1 MRMLLD
7 QSEHPAP
14 RNEVPL
20 AERANHRLTRLLAAA
35 ALAWA
40 TGLAW
45 GQEPA
50 GEVDF
55 ARDVKPILAAHCI
68 KCHGPQKQE
77 NGLRMDLGAALL
89 RGGDSGSPVVAGKP
103 EDSLLI
109 LAVTGKSDTISK
121 MPSKGDPLTDGQI
134 AVLRRWIAAGAKV
147 PASDD
152 VRTTQNKHWAFQ
164 QPMRLPLPTV
174 RNTAWPAGPID
185 AFLLAR
191 LEKEGIAPSAEA
203 ESATLVRRAFLDLI
217 GLPPSPDEVDAFAA
231 DRAPDAY
238 ERMIDRLLASPHY
251 GERWG
256 RHWLDLARYAD
267 SNGYTRDFGR
277 QIWKY
282 REWVIGAIN
291 RGQPLDQ
298 FTIEQIAGDMLPDAS
313 VEQLV
318 ATGFHRNTL
327 INEEGGTDQEQ
338 FRVEA
343 VVDRVNTTGSVFLGL
358 TVGCARCH
366 SHKYDPLSQAEY
378 YQLFALLNNCDE
390 PAIEVPSRLQ
400 IEAGEL
406 ARRDEIRANI
416 KQLEDELEKQRP
428 ELEARQREWEAT
440 VTPEQRARLPG
451 PVQVAFDMKFE
462 KRDAANKKT
471 IEDHF
476 RQLDVARQAIPLL
489 EQIFALREQEPKVPT
504 TMILRERGELRETFV
519 HKRGDFLDPG
529 PKVAGDVPAV
539 LPPLARS
546 GERATRL
553 DFARWLVSAENPL
566 TPRVVMNRDWQ
577 KFFGRGLVET
587 EDDFGTQ
594 GTPPTHPELLDW
606 LALEFRRDW
615 STKRMHR
622 LIVSTSAY
630 RQSSRGR
637 SDLASVDPQNKL
649 LARQSRLRL
658 DAEIVRD
665 AALAAS
671 GLLSR
676 RLGGPSVF
684 PPQPEGVFDFTQ
696 DPKPWK
702 AAEGGDRFRR
712 GMYTHF
718 WRSSPYPMLLAFDA
732 PNSNVTCTR
741 RIRSNTPLQ
750 SLTLANDQ
758 AFFEC
763 AQAMAER
770 VFRDA
775 PPTTAGRARHAFR
788 LCVAREPSHAEQA
801 QLAGL
806 AAAEVAASPA
816 DPAAAWTRICR
827 VLLNLDETITRE

>member
-1 MRMLLD
+1 MR
-7 QSEHPAP
+7 
-14 RNEVPL
+14 
-20 AERANHRLTRLLAAA
+20 TRLVLVVAVLALIWL
-35 ALAWA
+35 ALPGRASA
-40 TGLAW
+40 D
-45 GQEPA
+45 EI
-50 GEVDF
+50 DF
-55 ARDVKPILAAHCI
+55 LRDIKPIFAAHCT
-68 KCHGPQKQE
+68 KCHGPAKQE
-77 NGLRMDLGAALL
+77 NGLRLDAGVAVA
-89 RGGDSGSPVVAGKP
+89 RGGDSGPLIVVGKP
-103 EDSLLI
+103 DESLLI
-109 LAVTGKSDTISK
+109 LAVTGKSDAISK
-121 MPSKGDPLTDGQI
+121 MPSKGDPLSDAQI
-134 AVLRRWIAAGAKV
+134 DLLKRWIAAGASI
-147 PASDD
+147 PAND
-152 VRTTQNKHWAFQ
+152 VVKPAGSQHWAFQ
-164 QPMRLPLPTV
+164 QPVLRPLPAV
-174 RNTAWPAGPID
+174 RNAAWPAGPID
-185 AFLLAR
+185 ARILAR
-191 LEKEGIAPSAEA
+191 LEQKGLATSPEA
-203 ESATLVRRAFLDLI
+203 ERPTLLRRVALDLV
-217 GLPPSPDEVDAFAA
+217 GLPPSPDEVDAFVA
-231 DRAPDAY
+231 DHSPDAY
-238 ERMIDRLLASPHY
+238 ERLVDRLLASPHY

-282 REWVIGAIN
+282 REWVIDAIN
-291 RGQPLDQ
+291 RGQPFDE
-298 FTIEQIAGDMLPDAS
+298 FTIEQLAGDMLPEATQ
-313 VEQLV
+313 EQLV

-366 SHKYDPLSQAEY
+366 SHKYDPLSHVEY
-378 YQLFALLNNCDE
+378 YQLFALLNQCDE

-400 IEAGEL
+400 VEAGEL
-406 ARRDEIRANI
+406 VRRDAIRAQI

-428 ELEARQREWEAT
+428 ELEAKQREWEAT

-462 KRDAANKKT
+462 ARDAANKKT
-471 IEDHF
+471 IEDHY
-476 RQLDVARQAIPLL
+476 RQLEVAQQAMPLL
-489 EQIFALREQEPKVPT
+489 QQIYELREVEPKIAT
-504 TMILRERGELRETFV
+504 TMILRERAEPRETFI

-529 PKVAGDVPAV
+529 PKVSGDVPAV
-539 LPPLARS
+539 LPPIVKMS
-546 GERATRL
+546 ERATRL
-553 DFARWLVSAENPL
+553 DFARWLVSSENPL
-566 TPRVVMNRDWQ
+566 TPRVAMNRDWQ

-606 LALEFRRDW
+606 LAIEFRRDW
-615 STKRMHR
+615 DTKRMHR
-622 LIVSTSAY
+622 CIATSSTY
-630 RQSSRGR
+630 RQSSTSR
-637 SDLASVDPQNKL
+637 SDLAAVDPQNKL
-649 LARQSRLRL
+649 LGRQSRLRL

-665 AALAAS
+665 VALTAS
-671 GLLSR
+671 GLLTR

-702 AAEGGDRFRR
+702 AATGGDRYRR

-732 PNSNVTCTR
+732 PSGNVTCTR

-770 VFRDA
+770 VFGDA
-775 PPTTAGRARHAFR
+775 PPNDPGRARHAFR
-788 LCVAREPSHAEQA
+788 LCLSRDPTAVESM
-801 QLAGL
+801 QLSAL
-806 AAAEVAASPA
+806 AAAEQAVAPDS
-816 DPAAAWTRICR
+816 PAAAWTRVCR

>member
-1 MRMLLD
+1 MRFPIVLAVLLMA
-7 QSEHPAP
+7 S
-14 RNEVPL
+14 L
-20 AERANHRLTRLLAAA
+20 ARAA
-35 ALAWA
+35 
-40 TGLAW
+40 
-45 GQEPA
+45 EPP

-55 ARDVKPILAAHCI
+55 ARDVKPLLAAHCT
-68 KCHGPQKQE
+68 KCHGPDKQE
-77 NGLRMDLGAALL
+77 NGLRLDGGTALL
-89 RGGDSGSPVVAGKP
+89 RGGDSGSPVAAGQP
-103 EDSLLI
+103 DESLLI
-109 LAVTGKSDTISK
+109 KAVTGKSDVISK
-121 MPSKGDPLTDGQI
+121 MPPKGEPLTDQQI
-134 AVLRRWIAAGAKV
+134 AILRRWIAAGAV
-147 PASDD
+147 APADD
-152 VRTTQNKHWAFQ
+152 SSASTVSKHWAFQ
-164 QPMRLPLPTV
+164 QPLLAPLPAV
-174 RNTAWPAGPID
+174 RNVAWTSGPID
-185 AFLLAR
+185 AFILAR
-191 LEKEGIAPSAEA
+191 LEAAGLAPSAEA
-203 ESATLVRRAFLDLI
+203 ERPTLIRRAHLDLI
-217 GLPPSPDEVDAFAA
+217 GLPPTPAEVDDFLA
-231 DRAPDAY
+231 DRTPDAY
-238 ERMIDRLLASPHY
+238 ERRVDRLLASPHY

-256 RHWLDLARYAD
+256 RHWLDMARYAD

-282 REWVIGAIN
+282 REWVIEAIN
-291 RGQPLDQ
+291 RGQPFDQ
-298 FTIEQIAGDMLPDAS
+298 FTIEQIAGDMLPAATES
-313 VEQLV
+313 QLV

-327 INEEGGTDQEQ
+327 VNEEGGTDQEQ

-343 VVDRVNTTGSVFLGL
+343 VVDRVSTTGSVFLGL

-366 SHKYDPLSQAEY
+366 SHKYDPLSQAEF
-378 YQLFALLNNCDE
+378 YQLFALLNNCEE

-406 ARRDEIRANI
+406 AKRDEIRQQI
-416 KQLEDELEKQRP
+416 KQLEERVEEQRP
-428 ELEARQREWEAT
+428 QLEAQQRAWEAT

-451 PVQVAFDMKFE
+451 PVQVAFDMQFD

-476 RQLDVARQAIPLL
+476 RQLDVARQAMPLL
-489 EQIFALREQEPKVPT
+489 QKIYELREVEPKIPT
-504 TMILRERGELRETFV
+504 TMILRERSEPRETFV

-539 LPPLARS
+539 LPPIAKS
-546 GERATRL
+546 SEHPSRL
-553 DFARWLVSAENPL
+553 DFARWLVAADNPL

-606 LALEFRRDW
+606 LAIEFRRDW
-615 STKRMHR
+615 STKRLHR
-622 LIVSTSAY
+622 RIATSSTY
-630 RQSSRGR
+630 RQSSRVR
-637 SDLASVDPQNKL
+637 TDLAAVDPQNKL

-665 AALAAS
+665 VALAAS
-671 GLLSR
+671 GQLTR

-702 AAEGGDRFRR
+702 AATGGDRYRR

-732 PNSNVTCTR
+732 PSGNVTCTR
-741 RIRSNTPLQ
+741 RLRSNTPLQ

-770 VFRDA
+770 VFGEA
-775 PPTTAGRARHAFR
+775 PPTNADRVRHAFR
-788 LCVAREPSHAEQA
+788 LCVARDPTPAEQQ
-801 QLAGL
+801 QLTAL
-806 AAAEVAASPA
+806 AAAELAASPDQPGA
-816 DPAAAWTRICR
+816 VWTRVCR